1 MASYK
6 ENLQRIANEYI
17 ASTGNETFTTREIA
31 EWAINSGLWKPQPG
45 KLISQCSEDIAKALR
60 EEFFTDPLG
69 RRVRVKHVVTRR
81 RNGQQTCLWTDI
93 KTASREHMEISF
105 KQRRRQIVEDCVRLD
120 IDKDSFNENY
130 NIGEPIQ
137 ITFDFTNDI
146 AEDRIMR
153 PSPQM
158 STEEL
163 QRSNRPR
170 AARRKSPLQSVLS
183 RI

>member
-6 ENLQRIANEYI
+6 ENLQRIANQYI

-31 EWAINSGLWKPQPG
+31 EWAIDSGLWKPQPG

-60 EEFFTDPLG
+60 EEFFTDPQG
-69 RRVRVKHVVTRR
+69 RRVRVKHVVTKR

-93 KTASREHMEISF
+93 KTASREHMEMSL
-105 KQRRRQIVEDCVRLD
+105 KQRRRQIVEDCIRLD

-130 NIGEPIQ
+130 NIGAPIQ
-137 ITFDFTNDI
+137 ITFNFTNDI

-153 PSPQM
+153 PSPQK
-158 STEEL
+158 STEKSQFSNEACAP
-163 QRSNRPR
+163 QRN
-170 AARRKSPLQSVLS
+170 SPLSSVLTET
-183 RI
+183 